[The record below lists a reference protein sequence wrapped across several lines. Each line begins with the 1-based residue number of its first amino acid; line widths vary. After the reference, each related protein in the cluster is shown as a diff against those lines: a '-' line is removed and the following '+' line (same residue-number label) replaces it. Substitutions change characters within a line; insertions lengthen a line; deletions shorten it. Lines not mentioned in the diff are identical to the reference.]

1 MKMISSHGVDGEEL
15 HIMMPSGSEVSNL
28 VATSEL
34 ELKKRLEMISPIP
47 DIDEPS
53 GQEGAEL
60 SKIPI
65 DLKSGDWLLKVVPWI
80 GGRII
85 SMTHLP
91 TDSQWL
97 HSRIEINGYEEYS
110 GTEYRSAGC
119 TEEYKVVRRYLEQSG
134 EEESICLEGDIGGG
148 LVLQRHI
155 SILKDNPKIVQIN
168 SSIQA
173 RSVGAGS
180 GGFSRLVCLRVH
192 PTFTL
197 LHPTEVV
204 VAFTAING
212 SKQEF
217 SPESGE
223 VTLQGDLRPNGEW
236 MLVDKCAGV
245 SLVNSF
251 DPSQVSKCLVH
262 WGTGDLNMELWSEE
276 RPVSK
281 DTPLTICHQ
290 YELRQTC

>member
-1 MKMISSHGVDGEEL
+1 MF
-15 HIMMPSGSEVSNL
+15 
-28 VATSEL
+28 
-34 ELKKRLEMISPIP
+34 
-47 DIDEPS
+47 
-53 GQEGAEL
+53 
-60 SKIPI
+60 
-65 DLKSGDWLLKVVPWI
+65 LLW
-80 GGRII
+80 
-85 SMTHLP
+85 
-91 TDSQWL
+91 
-97 HSRIEINGYEEYS
+97 
-110 GTEYRSAGC
+110 
-119 TEEYKVVRRYLEQSG
+119 
-134 EEESICLEGDIGGG
+134 
-148 LVLQRHI
+148 
-155 SILKDNPKIVQIN
+155 
-168 SSIQA
+168 
-173 RSVGAGS
+173 
-180 GGFSRLVCLRVH
+180 RLVCLRVH

-212 SKQEF
+212 SKQEC

-223 VTLQGDLRPNGEW
+223 VTLEGDLRPNGKLSCLKFWDYLTDQHFLSLNCLLFWDYLLHLLSCKLPGEW

-245 SLVNSF
+245 SLVNTF